1 MIGAGL
7 GSIIAGGMGLLGG
20 VLGNSATS
28 RAAKDATSANMY
40 QSQQNRDFQKEMSNT
55 AHQRQVADLK
65 KAGLNPLLSGTGGAS
80 APSGSTGSAI
90 AAEHKNVL
98 EGASASAMAAIQ
110 LKKQLQKTDA
120 EIGNIKSA
128 ASLNKSLKHKADV
141 DAYNNQNDA
150 TSILRPIYQR
160 IKQQM
165 KSSSKLDHQPTPK
178 YIKQK
183 QLKNPMYKGY

>member
-98 EGASASAMAAIQ
+98 EGASASAMAAR
-110 LKKQLQKTDA
+110 
-120 EIGNIKSA
+120 S
-128 ASLNKSLKHKADV
+128 
-141 DAYNNQNDA
+141 
-150 TSILRPIYQR
+150 
-160 IKQQM
+160 
-165 KSSSKLDHQPTPK
+165 
-178 YIKQK
+178 
-183 QLKNPMYKGY
+183 